1 MFDEDKRK
9 HLEFL
14 QNTITR
20 MNTNSFQLKGLAITI
35 IAALYA
41 IFASNSK
48 IEFLFI
54 CVPVPLLFHFLD
66 SFYLM
71 QERKIRGIYNDVAEI
86 KHQNDVQLYEFP
98 LEKYKGNKY
107 SYIESF
113 FSKPTFG
120 LYFPLLLLNISI
132 LIIKAMNLI

>member
-20 MNTNSFQLKGLAITI
+20 MNTNSFQLKELAITI
-35 IAALYA
+35 IATLYA
-41 IFASNSK
+41 IFASNNK
-48 IEFLFI
+48 MAFLFI
-54 CVPVPLLFHFLD
+54 CLPVSLLFHFID

-86 KHQNDVQLYEFP
+86 KHQNEVQLYEFQ
-98 LEKYKGNKY
+98 LEK
-107 SYIESF
+107 I
-113 FSKPTFG
+113 
-120 LYFPLLLLNISI
+120 
-132 LIIKAMNLI
+132 